1 MVSVLDL
8 VLLNS
13 EVSVVDALR
22 DFELDPL
29 CELIELKMVLLCLNI
44 HRVNGVVD
52 PLQKLI
58 HNLLDEEIR
67 LVHDHGKNLKFEEIK
82 FLLGSAQADLPMER
96 FIKLV
101 TLLLL
106 DLKLGLVQEL

>member
-52 PLQKLI
+52 SLQKLI

-82 FLLGSAQADLPMER
+82 FLLGSAQADLPME
-96 FIKLV
+96 
-101 TLLLL
+101 
-106 DLKLGLVQEL
+106 

>member
-13 EVSVVDALR
+13 EVSVVDTLR

-29 CELIELKMVLLCLNI
+29 CELIELKMVLFCLNI

-52 PLQKLI
+52 PLEKLI

-82 FLLGSAQADLPMER
+82 FLLGSAQADLPME
-96 FIKLV
+96 
-101 TLLLL
+101 
-106 DLKLGLVQEL
+106 